1 MTRRSAARV
10 DPSAAGRDNARM
22 QGLFITGT
30 DTGVGKT
37 RVATALAHAFTARGV
52 RVHARKPV
60 ESGVDARVGP
70 LDAQALHEAA
80 GAHETLD
87 RVCPL
92 RLRAPLSPERAA
104 RLEGIVL
111 ELDDLVAS
119 VKAGVDDGFTLV
131 EGAGGFLSP
140 IARGALNADLAQ
152 ALRLPVLIVAADR
165 LGTLNHTLLTVEA
178 VRARGLEVAG
188 IVLNAPAAGD
198 TGPMDNAGELERWLA
213 RPVLRLPHGDVDGPA
228 AWPREAAR
236 LSSLVDAL
244 TVAAR

>member
-1 MTRRSAARV
+1 
-10 DPSAAGRDNARM
+10 M
-22 QGLFITGT
+22 QGLFVTGT

-37 RVATALAHAFTARGV
+37 RVATGLAHALTARGL

-60 ESGVDARVGP
+60 ESGVDARTGP

-80 GAHETLD
+80 GAHEPLE

-104 RLEGIVL
+104 RLEGVAL

-119 VKAGVDDGFTLV
+119 VRAGTDGAGFVLV

-140 IARGALNADLAQ
+140 IARDALNADLAQ

-165 LGTLNHTLLTVEA
+165 LGTLNHVMLTVEA
-178 VRARGLEVAG
+178 VRTRGLDVAG
-188 IVLNAPAAGD
+188 VVLSAPSQVEPDA
-198 TGPMDNAGELERWLA
+198 MDNAGELARWLG
-213 RPVLRLPHGDVDGPA
+213 RDVYRLAHGDPA
-228 AWPREAAR
+228 AARAWLHEAAR
-236 LSSLVDAL
+236 LSPLVDAL
-244 TVAAR
+244 VGAR